1 MTMKRLMKAAFILFL
16 ATALISSYAQAGVVG
31 GYTDAS
37 VADKEV
43 VAAANFAVKAQ
54 EKAMRKNPGGKP
66 GKLVLIAILG
76 AKSQVVAGTN
86 FQLRLQVSDNG
97 TKRTAEAVVWS
108 QPWRKPNPN
117 QLTSWTW
124 K

>member
-1 MTMKRLMKAAFILFL
+1 MNHLIKAACILFL
-16 ATALISSYAQAGVVG
+16 SSALISSYAQVGVPG
-31 GYTDAS
+31 GYTNAS

-43 VAAANFAVKAQ
+43 VAAAQFAIKAQ
-54 EKAMRKNPGGKP
+54 EKAMRKIPGGKP
-66 GKLVLIAILG
+66 GKLALIAILG

-86 FQLRLQVSDNG
+86 FQLRLQVSENG